1 MEIRVKIGVLSGHS
15 KFLKGTR
22 HRGGGGQLLNFKK
35 GAFHVALDAK
45 MPILPI
51 VISEYEFLG
60 PSRHDQFPGGDV
72 QIQVLPAIETE
83 DVSKDDI
90 DNLIK
95 KTRDCMIAALNSQ
108 KQQ

>member
-1 MEIRVKIGVLSGHS
+1 MALDGKTI
-15 KFLKGTR
+15 F
-22 HRGGGGQLLNFKK
+22 GQLLNFKK

-60 PSRHDQFPGGDV
+60 PSRHDQFLGGDV

-83 DVSKDDI
+83 DLSKDDI